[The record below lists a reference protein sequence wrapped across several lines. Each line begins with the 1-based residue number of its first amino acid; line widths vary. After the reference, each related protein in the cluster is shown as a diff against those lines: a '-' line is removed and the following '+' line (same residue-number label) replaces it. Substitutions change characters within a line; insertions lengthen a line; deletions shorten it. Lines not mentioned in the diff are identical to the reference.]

1 MVGQLS
7 TILNSWSEGV
17 LSEFGI
23 NVFRDVLTSC
33 SDSGSDVKRTVQVI
47 IGAWWE
53 WCIAHLSHLCLTDA
67 FGTSI
72 DPVKSKNKVA
82 RDLFKLI
89 KKVIESVNKSDIL
102 QKAFEEQMLGHV
114 EVYLKLI
121 NAPQHRW
128 SSTALVL
135 ERILICWD
143 NLIQAYQ
150 SLQRD
155 VPLTDNHL
163 LLCIEFYSIIEPVRA
178 VQVKAQA
185 MKQFVIIDV
194 YVNLLMLYITVLA
207 TDKPLTLLEPARREF
222 GSPPPEVRTRLAILL
237 QPATH
242 QARSI
247 LLNALSSRFFN
258 RHHPILAL
266 KKPENVYGTNCGQ
279 EYLLKD
285 DLLPTDFRFSY
296 LLDSQTILYPAMTS
310 GRSWRSLSTQ
320 RLSKILTS
328 PSAGQQKRCA
338 QLTLSS

>member
-1 MVGQLS
+1 
-7 TILNSWSEGV
+7 
-17 LSEFGI
+17 
-23 NVFRDVLTSC
+23 
-33 SDSGSDVKRTVQVI
+33 
-47 IGAWWE
+47 
-53 WCIAHLSHLCLTDA
+53 
-67 FGTSI
+67 
-72 DPVKSKNKVA
+72 
-82 RDLFKLI
+82 
-89 KKVIESVNKSDIL
+89 
-102 QKAFEEQMLGHV
+102 MLGHF
-114 EVYLKLI
+114 EVYPKLI

-155 VPLTDNHL
+155 VPLTDNHR

-194 YVNLLMLYITVLA
+194 YVNLLLA

-222 GSPPPEVRTRLAILL
+222 GSPPPEVRTRLPILL

-258 RHHPILAL
+258 RYHPILAP
-266 KKPENVYGTNCGQ
+266 KKPEKLYGTYCGQ
-279 EYLLKD
+279 AYLLKD
-285 DLLPTDFRFSY
+285 DLFPTDFRFSY

-338 QLTLSS
+338 QLTISS